1 MSLVEFAGVS
11 AVVIPGYLR
20 AQRGITRLVVFTV
33 WLVYSL
39 FAFGVR
45 L

>member
-20 AQRGITRLVVFTV
+20 AQRGITRLVVLTV
-33 WLVYSL
+33 WFVYTL